1 MKRLLL
7 WFLLLNKRLYK
18 KITYIGILLLIP
30 VMVFVFNMAA
40 QEPSGIATIVIGRE
54 DPNDPVTAGIVE
66 QLKKEAIVL
75 SIQEAAPEKALEQVQ
90 AGKADAAWI
99 FPADMQGKIRAFV
112 NEEENSTEF
121 IKVVEREQ
129 TVVLR
134 LAREKLSGAVFERVA
149 KMMYLDKVR
158 DNVPEMKD
166 KPDQELLAYMDKT
179 GVTGEL
185 FAFYDI
191 YGNVREE
198 SGNYLTTPLRGM
210 LAILATISA
219 VVTAMYYQKDQERG
233 IFSLLPER
241 SRIFGEL
248 GYQMISALNILAFIM
263 IALFSAGLNV
273 ALWHE
278 IVLFILFSIC
288 CSLFGMAVRTVF
300 GGGRILAVLIPV
312 MALVMFV
319 VCPVFFDIAE
329 MQKIQLLFPPTYYI
343 TGAYNYM
350 YLLYMVLYSLVLAL
364 ICAVGLLLRGSLS
377 GMFRNPRH
385 IQKLRSGE
393 TVMTNHP
400 GTSEEYEIISMEQWE
415 ELTETDIPV
424 LMHTRGISMWPLLRA
439 EGDHVHM
446 VHPRRELKKGDI
458 VTFRRADGKEV
469 THRICKLDEETF
481 QTLGD
486 NCDRCDDRVSRSTLI
501 GLVTHVSHKGHL
513 IHVDTGF
520 WRGYGRVMIATKPVR
535 MFVRN
540 YLFRPPR
547 KLLWWI
553 VKGRKK
559 VKK

>member
-7 WFLLLNKRLYK
+7 WFLMLNKRLYK
-18 KITYIGILLLIP
+18 KITYLGILLLIP
-30 VMVFVFNMAA
+30 LMVFVFSIAA
-40 QEPSGIATIVIGRE
+40 QEPSGIATIIIGRE

-66 QLKKEAIVL
+66 QLKSEAIVL
-75 SIQEAAPEKALEQVQ
+75 SIQEAAPNQALEQVK

-99 FPADMQGKIRAFV
+99 FPADMQGKLRAFV
-112 NEEENSTEF
+112 NEEDNSTEF

-158 DNVPEMKD
+158 DNLPEMKD
-166 KPDQELLAYMDKT
+166 KPDQEILAYMDKT

-233 IFSLLPER
+233 IFALLPER
-241 SRIFGEL
+241 TRIFGEL
-248 GYQMISALNILAFIM
+248 GYQMISSVNILAFVM

-278 IVLFILFSIC
+278 LVLFILFSLC
-288 CSLFGMAVRTVF
+288 CALFGMAVRTVF
-300 GGGRILAVLIPV
+300 GGGRILAVLIPIL
-312 MALVMFV
+312 ALVMFV

-329 MQKIQLLFPPTYYI
+329 LQKIQLLFPPTYYV

-364 ICAVGLLLRGSLS
+364 ICGVGLLLRGNLS
-377 GMFRNPRH
+377 GMFRQAKPARNLPKRGSNMP
-385 IQKLRSGE
+385 QDLEKYE
-393 TVMTNHP
+393 T
-400 GTSEEYEIISMEQWE
+400 ISMEMWE
-415 ELTETDIPV
+415 AMVETDIPV
-424 LMHTRGISMWPLLRA
+424 MMYTRGISMWPLLRA
-439 EGDHVHM
+439 DGDHVRM

-469 THRICKLDEETF
+469 THRICKLKEEMF

-486 NCDRCDDRVSRSTLI
+486 NCDRRDEPVSKSSLL

-513 IHVDTGF
+513 IHVDTKF
-520 WRGYGRVMIATKPVR
+520 WRGYGRVMIATMPVR
-535 MFVRN
+535 MFIRN

-547 KLLWWI
+547 KLLWWLI
-553 VKGRKK
+553 KGRKK
-559 VKK
+559 ARK